1 MPCAFALS
9 VQKMSSHAWFPSRG
23 ALMNLHQLNTEARA
37 GHVDELNLI
46 AIEGGDYLLEARIKG
61 HPHPLSD
68 TRGERLRVHSVEDAR
83 KLLQTIPMVSMNLVH
98 WSVQDEMCGMGT
110 HPEED
115 LKVPISQRSAW

>member
-1 MPCAFALS
+1 
-9 VQKMSSHAWFPSRG
+9 
-23 ALMNLHQLNTEARA
+23 MNLHQLNTEARV

-46 AIEGGDYLLEARIKG
+46 AIEGGDYLLEARVKG
-61 HPHPLSD
+61 RAHPLADSH
-68 TRGERLRVHSVEDAR
+68 GQRLRVHSVEEAR
-83 KLLQTIPMVSMNLVH
+83 DLLKALPLLSLNLLH

>member
-1 MPCAFALS
+1 
-9 VQKMSSHAWFPSRG
+9 
-23 ALMNLHQLNTEARA
+23 MNLQQLNAEARA

-46 AIEGGDYLLEARIKG
+46 AIEGGDYLLEARVKG
-61 HPHPLSD
+61 RAHPLSSPS
-68 TRGERLRVHSVEDAR
+68 GERLRVHSVEDAR
-83 KLLQTIPMVSMNLVH
+83 GLLRAIPMVSMNLMH